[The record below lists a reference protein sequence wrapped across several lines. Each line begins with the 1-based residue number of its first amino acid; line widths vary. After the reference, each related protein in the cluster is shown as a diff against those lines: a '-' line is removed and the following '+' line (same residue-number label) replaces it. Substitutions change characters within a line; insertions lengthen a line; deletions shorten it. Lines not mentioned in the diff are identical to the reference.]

1 MWIGVFVISD
11 ERGWPMGVVSSFF
24 AKSASLF
31 SSIDLRSPGCM
42 FIESCAIQ
50 IVQCASRNLAISSMY
65 SASWNN
71 CLKTIHVSLTC
82 ENQLIK
88 YLARDPRVDICISLQ
103 LYHEKNYTTMPSP
116 DLIGRLPG
124 ISIWE
129 LHRQTYT
136 NTTPVPCVCTICS
149 PSCHIARKLL
159 SIPTRDI
166 ALRWLADGL
175 CVLLSPWSEHIDVPY
190 DFNSISIKGQ

>member
-1 MWIGVFVISD
+1 MKPNFGGHFHGRVGNVL
-11 ERGWPMGVVSSFF
+11 VLH
-24 AKSASLF
+24 SAT
-31 SSIDLRSPGCM
+31 DCPG
-42 FIESCAIQ
+42 
-50 IVQCASRNLAISSMY
+50 ASRNLALSSTY

-82 ENQLIK
+82 ENQPIK

-103 LYHEKNYTTMPSP
+103 LYHERNYTTMPSP

-149 PSCHIARKLL
+149 PSCRIARKLL
-159 SIPTRDI
+159 SIPTLDI

-175 CVLLSPWSEHIDVPY
+175 CVFTLSEMPPLSGDVLVNISRCYWKNHI
-190 DFNSISIKGQ
+190 S